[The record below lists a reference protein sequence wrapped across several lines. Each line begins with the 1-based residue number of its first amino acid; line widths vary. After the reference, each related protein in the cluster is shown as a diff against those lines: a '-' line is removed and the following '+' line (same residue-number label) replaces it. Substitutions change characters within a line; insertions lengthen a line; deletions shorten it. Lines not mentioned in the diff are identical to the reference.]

1 MIVIQSFPTVAALAG
16 WLHNARIRYGR
27 RNFAEW
33 LSGYMHHRE
42 FVVNDRVYLYRDCIN
57 LLRME
62 DMQNA

>member
-1 MIVIQSFPTVAALAG
+1 MIVIQNFDTVAALMG

-33 LSGYMHHRE
+33 LSGYLAHRE
-42 FVVNDRVYLYRDCIN
+42 LVVNGRMYLYRDCIN

>member
-1 MIVIQSFPTVAALAG
+1 MIVIQNFMTVADLAG

-27 RNFAEW
+27 RNFSEW
-33 LSGYMHHRE
+33 LSGYLVHRE
-42 FVVNDRVYLYRDCIN
+42 LVVNGRMYLYRDCIN

>member
-1 MIVIQSFPTVAALAG
+1 MIVIQNFMTVADLAG

-33 LSGYMHHRE
+33 LSGYLAHRE
-42 FVVNDRVYLYRDCIN
+42 LVVNGRIYLYRDCIN

-62 DMQNA
+62 ENV

>member
-1 MIVIQSFPTVAALAG
+1 MIVIQNFMTVADLAG

-33 LSGYMHHRE
+33 LSGYLAHRE
-42 FVVNDRVYLYRDCIN
+42 LVVNGRIFLYRDCIN

-62 DMQNA
+62 ENV

>member
-1 MIVIQSFPTVAALAG
+1 MIVIQNFMTVADLAG

-33 LSGYMHHRE
+33 LSGYLAPRE
-42 FVVNDRVYLYRDCIN
+42 LVVNGRIFLYRDCIN

-62 DMQNA
+62 ENV

>member
-1 MIVIQSFPTVAALAG
+1 MIVIQNFMTVADLVG

-33 LSGYMHHRE
+33 LSGYLAHRE
-42 FVVNDRVYLYRDCIN
+42 LVVNGRIFLYRDCIN

-62 DMQNA
+62 ENV